1 VVGQTRQP
9 LAIWQRHTAQAFTR
23 DGAYLKTVRRLVYR
37 EVLTAIA
44 LVAAGFLA
52 LFFFF
57 DLVDELQDVGKS
69 LGLPGVSQPYEI
81 RHALLFVTL
90 LIPNHLYELL
100 PISVL
105 IGTIFVM
112 ARFAQS
118 SEYTILRTSGLG
130 PWRALRLLLTVGAVF
145 VVLSFV
151 VGDYLAPA
159 SARAAQLVKARFQG
173 DLTLGQTGAWLKEKQ
188 SGSAY
193 IVNVK
198 TLSPNN
204 TMTNVKVYE
213 FDSQGLVTAVMQASS
228 ATFAQDGY
236 WSLNNASRDEFS
248 VNTTSPQQAS
258 GTVPTKATSAIKR
271 SQLAELRWQTDITQ
285 EMVSVALRKPER
297 MGTLDLFNYVR
308 HLDMNGQTAQRYEI
322 ELWRKVFYPL
332 SCLVMVI
339 LALPFAY
346 LHFRA
351 GGISTYVFAG
361 VMIGI
366 SFFLLNNV
374 FGYIGNLQNWTPW
387 LAAAT
392 PGLLYALASL
402 GAFGWLVLRR

>member
-1 VVGQTRQP
+1 MN
-9 LAIWQRHTAQAFTR
+9 
-23 DGAYLKTVRRLVYR
+23 TVRRLIYK
-37 EVLTAIA
+37 EVVSAIA
-44 LVAAGFLA
+44 LVALGFLA

-57 DLVDELQDVGKS
+57 DLVDELQDIGKS
-69 LGLPGVSQPYEI
+69 LGLAGVALSEQTYQL
-81 RHALLFVTL
+81 RHALLYVAL

-112 ARFAQS
+112 ARLAQS

-130 PWRALRLLLTVGAVF
+130 PWRALQLLLTVGGIF
-145 VVLSFV
+145 VVLSFL
-151 VGDYLAPA
+151 VGDYLAPP
-159 SARAAQLVKARFQG
+159 SSRAAQLVKAKFRG
-173 DLTLGQTGAWLKEKQ
+173 DLTVGQTGAWLKEKQ
-188 SGSAY
+188 RYNSYVA
-193 IVNVK
+193 NVK
-198 TLSPNN
+198 TLSPDNLMSN
-204 TMTNVKVYE
+204 LKIYE
-213 FDSQGLVTAVMQASS
+213 FDNKGLITSITEAGS
-228 ATFAQDGY
+228 ATFVADDSWLLG
-236 WSLNNASRDEFS
+236 NVTRDEFS
-248 VNTTSPQQAS
+248 IASAAPGVPASAAVSQDTSS
-258 GTVPTKATSAIKR
+258 IKR
-271 SQLAELRWQTDITQ
+271 STLATLRWPTEITA
-285 EMVSVALRKPER
+285 EMVSVALLKPER
-297 MGTLDLFNYVR
+297 MGTLDLFNYIR
-308 HLDMNGQTAQRYEI
+308 HLDNNGQTAQRYEI
-322 ELWRKVFYPL
+322 EFWRKVFYPL

-351 GGISTYVFAG
+351 GGISAYVFAG

-374 FGYIGNLQNWTPW
+374 FGYVGNLRNWQPW

>member
-1 VVGQTRQP
+1 MN
-9 LAIWQRHTAQAFTR
+9 
-23 DGAYLKTVRRLVYR
+23 TVRRLIYK
-37 EVLTAIA
+37 EVVSAIA
-44 LVAAGFLA
+44 LVALGFLA

-57 DLVDELQDVGKS
+57 DLVDELQDIGKS
-69 LGLPGVSQPYEI
+69 LGVAGVALSEQTYQL
-81 RHALLFVTL
+81 RHALLYVAL

-112 ARFAQS
+112 ARLAQS

-130 PWRALRLLLTVGAVF
+130 PWRALQLLLTVGGIF
-145 VVLSFV
+145 VVLSFL
-151 VGDYLAPA
+151 VGDYLAPP
-159 SARAAQLVKARFQG
+159 SSRAAQLVKAKFRG
-173 DLTLGQTGAWLKEKQ
+173 DLTVGQTGAWLKEKQ
-188 SGSAY
+188 RYNSYVA
-193 IVNVK
+193 NVK
-198 TLSPNN
+198 TLSPDNLMSN
-204 TMTNVKVYE
+204 LKIYE
-213 FDSQGLVTAVMQASS
+213 FDNKGLITSITEAGS
-228 ATFAQDGY
+228 ATFVADDSWLLG
-236 WSLNNASRDEFS
+236 NVTRDEFS
-248 VNTTSPQQAS
+248 IASAAPGVPASAAVSQDTSS
-258 GTVPTKATSAIKR
+258 IKR
-271 SQLAELRWQTDITQ
+271 STLATLRWPTEITA
-285 EMVSVALRKPER
+285 EMVSVALLKPER
-297 MGTLDLFNYVR
+297 MGTLDLFNYIR
-308 HLDMNGQTAQRYEI
+308 HLDNNGQTAQRYEI
-322 ELWRKVFYPL
+322 EFWRKVFYPL

-351 GGISTYVFAG
+351 GGISAYVFAG

-374 FGYIGNLQNWTPW
+374 FGYVGNLRNWQPW